1 MLQKAETMFYIG
13 LLLTGV
19 FLILSA
25 IHVYWAFDGEIGKT
39 AAVPVRADGQQSFTP
54 SKAAT
59 LAVAVALFLFAALV
73 FSVGVQNS
81 TMLQPLCWGLA
92 FILFLRA
99 VGDFR
104 LVGFFKRPSMSDFAK
119 YDSRYYSPLCL
130 LLTAGILYI
139 SL

>member
-1 MLQKAETMFYIG
+1 MLQKAKTMFYIG

-25 IHVYWAFDGEIGKT
+25 IHVYWALGGEMGKA
-39 AAVPVRADGQQSFTP
+39 AAVPVREDGQQSFTP
-54 SKAAT
+54 SKAGT
-59 LAVAVALFLFAALV
+59 LAVAVALFLFAVLV
-73 FSVGVQNS
+73 FSVGVWNV
-81 TMLQPLCWGLA
+81 TVLQPLGWGLA

-104 LVGFFKRPSMSDFAK
+104 LVGFFKRPSKSEFAK

-130 LLTAGILYI
+130 LLAAGILYI